1 MGAFHAYDIRGV
13 YNKDFNKETA
23 YKVGYFIPK
32 LLKTDKVLVGRD
44 VRESSPEI
52 REYLIKGITD
62 AGANVADLGLAT
74 TPMVYWA
81 TAKYGFKASVQITA
95 SHNPREYNGMKVST
109 TNALPVG
116 LDNGLGQIQSWIE
129 NNEPIVPATQK
140 GTVEKLD
147 IIKEYIKFQL
157 QYKEDYSTLSIGV
170 DISNGMAGLFIK
182 DILGTGNN
190 LHYIFSELDG
200 TFPNHEANPLIP
212 KNVEALKELVRM
224 RYWRYLRRRC
234 RPCNVRRRE

>member
-116 LDNGLGQIQSWIE
+116 LDNGLGQIQCWIE
-129 NNEPIVPATQK
+129 NNEMTNVI
-140 GTVEKLD
+140 
-147 IIKEYIKFQL
+147 
-157 QYKEDYSTLSIGV
+157 TL
-170 DISNGMAGLFIK
+170 
-182 DILGTGNN
+182 
-190 LHYIFSELDG
+190 
-200 TFPNHEANPLIP
+200 
-212 KNVEALKELVRM
+212 
-224 RYWRYLRRRC
+224 
-234 RPCNVRRRE
+234 